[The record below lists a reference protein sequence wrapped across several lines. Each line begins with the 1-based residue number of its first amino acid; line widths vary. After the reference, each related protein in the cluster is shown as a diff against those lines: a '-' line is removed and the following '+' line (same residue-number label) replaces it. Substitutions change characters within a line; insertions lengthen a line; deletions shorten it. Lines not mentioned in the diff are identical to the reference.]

1 MNTLLTC
8 IFLYLLGPL
17 VRSNSPSI
25 TFLPVRY
32 LLTCLGLCCNPKRS
46 HGIVFHTGNPYVA
59 KRIERLLIRTF
70 VGSCLV
76 MISTVANM
84 TQLTVFH
91 GDELGF
97 LCLILCNSDGS
108 SQQPRFF
115 HHANKLV
122 TWTVIVFHW
131 LSTSP
136 KPYPKSSFESVLQCV
151 THHWNY
157 PRVPTNTNQIFRAR
171 GRHVTAAPED
181 PTTRTL
187 RRHTM
192 HSAVSLELHSG
203 IPVSIEEVQSTSP
216 EPMLGLGPT
225 YVDYTLSPPS
235 TQQNQT
241 KPGRDR
247 RRSTPAVMFESIPLD
262 RIRSQSL
269 PR

>member
-1 MNTLLTC
+1 
-8 IFLYLLGPL
+8 
-17 VRSNSPSI
+17 
-25 TFLPVRY
+25 
-32 LLTCLGLCCNPKRS
+32 
-46 HGIVFHTGNPYVA
+46 VFHTGNPYVA